1 MELILPEIGFLCLT
15 LALCIAFFQ
24 ALFGVI
30 GFFRHIPRQMPRNIF
45 WTYLQFFF
53 LFVAYVCL
61 TLSFIQSDFSVVY
74 VAQHSHR
81 LSPLYIKIAAVWGG
95 HEGSIFLWLLFISAW
110 SCLFAWRYR
119 QQTHSVFPLTLTLLA
134 IISTALLLFI
144 VFYSDP
150 FVRIFPPAVEGRD
163 LNPMLQ
169 HWGLILHPPLLYL
182 GYSGLMVVTA
192 LALAS
197 TLCGQFNQTIAGLC
211 WRFTVPSWCIL
222 TIGITLG
229 SWWAY
234 SELGWGG
241 WWFWDPVENASL
253 LPWLSATALLHSLT
267 VSHKTGHYRHW
278 SILLAILTFILSLL
292 GTLIVRSGILMSVHA
307 FALDNVRAV
316 PLFLLFS
323 FLSFGALCIYGWKAK
338 NIDNLPTKTN
348 RRQLHLLLTLILF
361 STVLFIVLTGTLYP
375 MIYTLFG
382 WGKISVGA
390 PYFNQALLP
399 FGILMLIIIAV
410 SAIYPLNKTRIK
422 AQWRILLII
431 LLSVLVSLSLWS
443 KGLVI
448 ALSCGFLF
456 AILLIFW
463 LRPIDAIRQQFPSLI
478 AHTGVVIF
486 AAGIALSI
494 GSHHE
499 TSVSLSVGQSIS
511 LAGYQF
517 QFNELQLEAK
527 SNYTTEKAIIQIRKA
542 NQPLHQLITE
552 RRFYTARQQLM
563 IEPGIYWGWLR
574 NWYAVLG
581 EKTGTNSYAIR
592 LYVQDGIQWIWS
604 GAFVMCFGL
613 LISWIKGRVKNA

>member
-15 LALCIAFFQ
+15 LALCIACFQ
-24 ALFGVI
+24 VSFGVI
-30 GFFRHIPRQMPRNIF
+30 GFLRHIPRQMPRNAL
-45 WTYLQFFF
+45 WTYLQFLF
-53 LFVAYVCL
+53 LLIAYFCL

-110 SCLFAWRYR
+110 NCLFAWCYR
-119 QQTHSVFPLTLTLLA
+119 KQTHPVFPLTLTLLA
-134 IISTALLLFI
+134 IIIAALLLFI

-150 FVRIFPPAVEGRD
+150 FLRIFPPAIEGRD

-197 TLCGQFNQTIAGLC
+197 TLYGQFNHTIARLC
-211 WRFTVPSWCIL
+211 WRFVVPSWCIL
-222 TIGITLG
+222 TLGITLG

-253 LPWLSATALLHSLT
+253 LPWLSATALLHSLSVT
-267 VSHKTGHYRHW
+267 YKTGHYRHW

-323 FLSFGALCIYGWKAK
+323 FLSFGALCLYGWKAK
-338 NIDNLPTKTN
+338 NIDDSPTNIN
-348 RRQLHLLLTLILF
+348 RRQLYLLLTLILF

-390 PYFNQALLP
+390 PYFNQTLLP
-399 FGILMLIIIAV
+399 FGILMLIIMAV

-422 AQWRILLII
+422 PRWRILLII
-431 LLSVLVSLSLWS
+431 LTSMLLIFFLWS
-443 KGLVI
+443 EGLII

-463 LRPIDAIRQQFPSLI
+463 LRPIHAIRQQFPSLI

-486 AAGIALSI
+486 SAGIALSV

-499 TSVSLSVGQSIS
+499 TSVNISIGQSIS

-517 QFNELQLEAK
+517 QFNELQLDAK
-527 SNYTTEKAIIQIRKA
+527 SNYTTEKAIIQISKV
-542 NQPLHQLITE
+542 NQPLHSLITE

-592 LYVQDGIQWIWS
+592 FYVQDGIQWIWG

-613 LISWIKGRVKNA
+613 LVSWIKVRIKNA

>member
-15 LALCIAFFQ
+15 LALCIACFQ
-24 ALFGVI
+24 ALCGVI
-30 GFFRHIPRQMPRNIF
+30 SFSRHIPGYMPRNVL
-45 WTYLQFFF
+45 WALLQFAF
-53 LFVAYVCL
+53 LLAAYLCL

-110 SCLFAWRYR
+110 SCVFAWRYR

-134 IISTALLLFI
+134 IISAALLLFI
-144 VFYSDP
+144 VLYSDP
-150 FVRIFPPAVEGRD
+150 FVRIFPPAIEGRD

-169 HWGLILHPPLLYL
+169 HWGLILHPPLLYF

-192 LALAS
+192 LVLAAVLS
-197 TLCGQFNQTIAGLC
+197 GQFNQTLAGLS
-211 WRFTVPSWCIL
+211 WRFIVPSWCVL
-222 TIGITLG
+222 TLGITLG

-253 LPWLSATALLHSLT
+253 LPWLSATALLHSLAG
-267 VSHKTGHYRHW
+267 SRKTGHYRHW
-278 SILLAILTFILSLL
+278 SILLAIITFILSLL

-323 FLSFGALCIYGWKAK
+323 SLSLIALFIYGWKAK
-338 NIDNLPTKTN
+338 YINSPISNVN
-348 RRQLHLLLTLILF
+348 RRQLFLLLTLILF

-399 FGILMLIIIAV
+399 FGILMLIVMAL
-410 SAIYPLNKTRIK
+410 SAFYSLNKTTIK
-422 AQWRILLII
+422 PQWRILLII
-431 LLSVLVSLSLWS
+431 LFSGLLSLLLWPN
-443 KGLVI
+443 GLII
-448 ALSCGFLF
+448 ALSCGLLF

-463 LRPIDAIRQQFPSLI
+463 LRPIPSIRCQLASLI

-486 AAGIALSI
+486 AAGIAISV
-494 GSHHE
+494 GSRHE
-499 TSVSLSVGQSIS
+499 TSINFTVGQSIS

-517 QFNELQLEAK
+517 QFEELQQVAE
-527 SNYTTEKAIIQIRKA
+527 SNYTTEKAVIQINQD
-542 NQPLHQLITE
+542 NQPLHQIITE

-581 EKTGTNSYAIR
+581 EKTGPESYAVR
-592 LYVQDGIQWIWS
+592 FYVQDGIQWIWA
-604 GAFVMCFGL
+604 GAFIMCFGL
-613 LISWIKGRVKNA
+613 LISWWRGRVKND

>member
-15 LALCIAFFQ
+15 LALCIACFQ
-24 ALFGVI
+24 ASFGVI
-30 GFFRHIPRQMPRNIF
+30 GFLRHIPRQMPRNAL
-45 WTYLQFFF
+45 WTYLQFLF
-53 LFVAYVCL
+53 LLIAYFCL

-110 SCLFAWRYR
+110 NCLFAWCYR
-119 QQTHSVFPLTLTLLA
+119 KQTHPVFPLTLTLLA
-134 IISTALLLFI
+134 IIIAALLLFI

-150 FVRIFPPAVEGRD
+150 FLRIFPPAIEGRD

-197 TLCGQFNQTIAGLC
+197 TLYGQFNHTIARLC
-211 WRFTVPSWCIL
+211 WRFVVPSWCIL
-222 TIGITLG
+222 TLGITLG

-253 LPWLSATALLHSLT
+253 LPWLSATALLHSLSVT
-267 VSHKTGHYRHW
+267 YKTGHYRHW

-323 FLSFGALCIYGWKAK
+323 FLSFGALCLYGWKAK
-338 NIDNLPTKTN
+338 NIDDSPTNIN
-348 RRQLHLLLTLILF
+348 RRQLYLLLTLILF

-390 PYFNQALLP
+390 PYFNQTLLP
-399 FGILMLIIIAV
+399 FGILMLIIMAV

-422 AQWRILLII
+422 PRWRILLII
-431 LLSVLVSLSLWS
+431 LTSMLLIFFLWS
-443 KGLVI
+443 EGLII

-463 LRPIDAIRQQFPSLI
+463 LRPIHAIRQQFPSLI

-486 AAGIALSI
+486 SAGIALSV

-499 TSVSLSVGQSIS
+499 TSVNLSIGQSIS

-517 QFNELQLEAK
+517 QFNELQLDAK
-527 SNYTTEKAIIQIRKA
+527 SNYTTEKAIIQISKV
-542 NQPLHQLITE
+542 NQPLHSLITE

-592 LYVQDGIQWIWS
+592 FYVQDGIQWIWG

-613 LISWIKGRVKNA
+613 LVSWIKVRIKNA